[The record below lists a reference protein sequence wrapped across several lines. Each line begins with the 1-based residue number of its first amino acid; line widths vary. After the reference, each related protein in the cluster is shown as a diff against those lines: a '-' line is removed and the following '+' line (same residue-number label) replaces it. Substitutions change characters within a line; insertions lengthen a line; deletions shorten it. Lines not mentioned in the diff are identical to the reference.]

1 MEERAA
7 SYLLSLQGTDGLIR
21 GGPDVT
27 WYSTQHILLA
37 YAFRRLLGNELTAD
51 GSRPSANTYYTAAS
65 KVSSGIESDLLVH
78 NGSNVYFIEGLND
91 SIQAL
96 DADALGVMYL
106 QDHRETNA
114 AQNVLTY
121 PQSAFA

>member
-1 MEERAA
+1 VNRRDAA
-7 SYLLSLQGTDGLIR
+7 KACGHN
-21 GGPDVT
+21 V
-27 WYSTQHILLA
+27 LA
-37 YAFRRLLGNELTAD
+37 YAFLRLLGNELTAD
-51 GSRPSANTYYTAAS
+51 GSRPSGNTYYTAAS
-65 KVSSGIESDLLVH
+65 KVSSAIESELLVH

-106 QDHRETNA
+106 QDHRETNT

-121 PQSAFA
+121 AQSAFA